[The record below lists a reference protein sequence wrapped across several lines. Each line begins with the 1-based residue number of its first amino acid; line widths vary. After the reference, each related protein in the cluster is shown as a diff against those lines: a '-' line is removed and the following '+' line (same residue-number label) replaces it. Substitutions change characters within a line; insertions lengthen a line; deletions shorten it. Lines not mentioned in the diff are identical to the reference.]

1 MLLRQLLTYYGAII
15 AEIIDKR
22 DKKRGVITGI
32 LNKEWFSNFMLV
44 Y

>member
-1 MLLRQLLTYYGAII
+1 MAQLLQKLLTK
-15 AEIIDKR
+15 ETKNE
-22 DKKRGVITGI
+22 GVISGI